1 MIRNVL
7 ATVAGLVVG
16 MCLNMAL
23 AMLNSYVLFP
33 MPAGVTFED
42 APGFAAYVASLPP
55 VAFLVVIAAHVG
67 QAALGAWVAAR
78 LAARRPLIPALVI
91 GALTAVACVMNLL
104 QLPGPAWMS
113 IEVPLCPGRPV
124 RAGPGGGAA
133 ARVMPLGRRGRRAAT
148 SAALAVALAGAPAPA
163 LAYPWTIKDGYA
175 HCASCHVDPSGGGTL
190 TDYGRAQAEILV
202 RTHFGPAAVEDP
214 GKMAEFAFGVLPL
227 PAPLSLQVDTR
238 GIVIPQPGNVRAI
251 LMQADLRG
259 AVEAGPVVASAS
271 IGAVSEGGEAAWL
284 TSNTASGWNL
294 VSRECWA
301 GVRPLKGLLLRAGRM
316 NLPFGLRTEDH
327 LLFVRSATRTDL
339 NDQQQV
345 GAAASYTGKQVRAEV
360 MGIAGN
366 LQVRPDSFRERGYSA
381 YATFSVS
388 KRVEVG
394 ASSMVTAAETDVE
407 TLAPRTRQ
415 AHGLFT
421 RASPGSRW
429 RSWPKRTCSR
439 TTTARA
445 RPGRVSP
452 RWGSWTS
459 SRCRGCT

>member
-1 MIRNVL
+1 
-7 ATVAGLVVG
+7 
-16 MCLNMAL
+16 
-23 AMLNSYVLFP
+23 
-33 MPAGVTFED
+33 
-42 APGFAAYVASLPP
+42 
-55 VAFLVVIAAHVG
+55 
-67 QAALGAWVAAR
+67 
-78 LAARRPLIPALVI
+78 
-91 GALTAVACVMNLL
+91 
-104 QLPGPAWMS
+104 
-113 IEVPLCPGRPV
+113 
-124 RAGPGGGAA
+124 
-133 ARVMPLGRRGRRAAT
+133 MPLGRRGRRAAT

-421 RASPGSRW
+421 RASPWEPLAILAEADLLQDDDRAGTT
-429 RSWPKRTCSR
+429 RTGLAAVGILDFEPVQGLHVMGITQVCTPDFADPQGPASTR
-439 TTTARA
+439 GGAVQWFVLPRFDIRIDVFDGVLRCTPGGTARLMGA
-445 RPGRVSP
+445 IQGHVYL
-452 RWGSWTS
+452 
-459 SRCRGCT
+459 